1 MDVFLKYQLN
11 IPTMTLIAQFFSWGT
26 AHYSSLGAIAE
37 FWLCHEKNIPDS
49 PPKALWHSYVPLL
62 PISSYLQV
70 GFLQSPPPLLLICW
84 WRLIPILFPL
94 KTMFSIAPPLSTRLV
109 KTNLPPHPPLLAVFI
124 DCSLNAKITFF
135 STGASIIPPGS
146 GGKRVNI
153 VEPK

>member
-49 PPKALWHSYVPLL
+49 PPEALWHSYIPLL
-62 PISSYLQV
+62 PISSYLRV
-70 GFLQSPPPLLLICW
+70 GFLQSPPPPLLICW
-84 WRLIPILFPL
+84 WRLIPTSFPL
-94 KTMFSIAPPLSTRLV
+94 KTMWFPP
-109 KTNLPPHPPLLAVFI
+109 PPHPPLLAVFI

-135 STGASIIPPGS
+135 STGASTKPPGS
-146 GGKRVNI
+146 GGKRLNI

>member
-11 IPTMTLIAQFFSWGT
+11 IPTMTLIAQFFSWRT

-37 FWLCHEKNIPDS
+37 LWLCHEKNIPDS
-49 PPKALWHSYVPLL
+49 PPEALWHSYVPLL

-70 GFLQSPPPLLLICW
+70 GFFTVSPPPPSNL
-84 WRLIPILFPL
+84 
-94 KTMFSIAPPLSTRLV
+94 LV
-109 KTNLPPHPPLLAVFI
+109 KTNPHFFPPKNYVIPPPIPPLLAVFI

-135 STGASIIPPGS
+135 STGASTKPPGS
-146 GGKRVNI
+146 GGKRLNI